1 MDTTWA
7 CYQNALT
14 KTESLNITLSETG
27 PRTPEAYKQQ
37 WPAEDDLWEMPNPI
51 QIGSPDPYEDN
62 HDLYADFDEGWFQ
75 RRDG

>member
-27 PRTPEAYKQQ
+27 PSTPEAYKQQ
-37 WPAEDDLWEMPNPI
+37 WPAEDDP
-51 QIGSPDPYEDN
+51 
-62 HDLYADFDEGWFQ
+62 
-75 RRDG
+75 